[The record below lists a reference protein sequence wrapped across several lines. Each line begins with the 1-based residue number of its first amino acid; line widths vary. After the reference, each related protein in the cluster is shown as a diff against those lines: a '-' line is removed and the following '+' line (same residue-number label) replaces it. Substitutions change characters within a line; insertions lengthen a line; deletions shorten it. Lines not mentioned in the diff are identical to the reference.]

1 MKYIVYLEFK
11 SLTMYRVDIIDD
23 HKACAMGLQNLL
35 NATSN
40 KFQVKKVWFNAPDF
54 LLSLKNKN
62 ATQPD
67 LVIIDYR
74 MPFLLGFHLS
84 YLLQRDYP
92 HIKKIGISADAK
104 PQWIEHFIATGCKG
118 FIDKTADHI
127 ELNKAIETV
136 LKNEFYYNLYVNE
149 KLVKNVVAKTT
160 EFEFP
165 YQLTDNDYLLIHLCQ
180 TSLSRENIADI
191 LNLNVETLKKSLG
204 KIYKIF
210 NVKTHGELVS
220 IAIEKQII
228 KYYKIAS

>member
-1 MKYIVYLEFK
+1 
-11 SLTMYRVDIIDD
+11 MYRVDIIDD

-104 PQWIEHFIATGCKG
+104 PQWIEHFIATGSKG
-118 FIDKTADHI
+118 FIDKTA
-127 ELNKAIETV
+127 
-136 LKNEFYYNLYVNE
+136 
-149 KLVKNVVAKTT
+149 

-210 NVKTHGELVS
+210 NVKTHGELIS